1 MYDLIIIGSGPAGLS
16 AALTA
21 KHHQL
26 DCLVIERSVIANT
39 IYNYPVARSL
49 FSTSNEVELEP
60 GAIHSK
66 GKPTREEVL
75 KHYIDVI
82 RRENI
87 SIHTGE
93 AVQSVS
99 YFNGC
104 FFVDSDLNRY
114 QARKVLMAIGGFG
127 RQRMLNAR
135 GEDSM
140 RVSYR
145 FSQAHPYAMKR
156 VLVVGGGNSA
166 AEAALFLE
174 ESGADVTL
182 SVRRSLVDDD
192 GTGAVAKIKPW
203 VREPLE
209 MAAAEGRISII
220 QSSRVMEIYSE
231 SALLQIERDN
241 AMSVVEVPCDH
252 IFALIGADPDVELLR
267 QAGADIASDRRPVYS
282 ENYETT
288 VPGLYVAGHVTREM
302 HIKNA
307 IEIGRR
313 VVDHIA
319 SNVLEESL
327 ACGD

>member
-16 AALTA
+16 AALAA
-21 KHHQL
+21 KRYQL
-26 DCLVIERSVIANT
+26 DCLVIERCVIANT
-39 IYNYPVARSL
+39 VYYYPIAKSL

-60 GAIHSK
+60 DALGS
-66 GKPTREEVL
+66 GSKPTREEVL
-75 KHYIDVI
+75 RHYIDVV

-87 SIHTGE
+87 QIRTGE
-93 AVQSVS
+93 AVQSVAS
-99 YFNGC
+99 FDGC
-104 FFVDSDLNRY
+104 FRVDTDLNLY
-114 QARKVLMAIGGFG
+114 QARAVLMAIGGFG
-127 RQRMLNAR
+127 RQRKLNAK
-135 GEDSM
+135 GENST

-145 FSQAHPYAMKR
+145 FSQAHPYATKR

-174 ESGADVTL
+174 EAGADVTF
-182 SVRRSLVDDD
+182 SVRRSSLDDD
-192 GTGAVAKIKPW
+192 GTGSGAKIKPW

-209 MAAAEGRISII
+209 RAALEGRINII
-220 QSSRVMEIYSE
+220 PSSRVMEIYSE
-231 SALLQIERDN
+231 SALLHIEREN
-241 AMSVVEVPCDH
+241 AKDIVEIPCDH

-267 QAGADIASDRRPVYS
+267 RAGADIASDGRPVYS

-313 VVDHIA
+313 VADHIA
-319 SNVLEESL
+319 SNVLEESMT
-327 ACGD
+327 

>member
-16 AALTA
+16 AALAA
-21 KHHQL
+21 KRCQL
-26 DCLVIERSVIANT
+26 DCLVIERCVITNT
-39 IYNYPVARSL
+39 VYQYPIARSL

-60 GAIHSK
+60 DALRRDN
-66 GKPTREEVL
+66 KPTREEVL
-75 KHYIDVI
+75 NHYIDVI
-82 RRENI
+82 KRENI

-93 AVQSVS
+93 EVQGVAA
-99 YFNGC
+99 FEGC
-104 FFVDSDLNRY
+104 FRVDTDLNRY
-114 QARKVLMAIGGFG
+114 QACAVLMATGGFG
-127 RQRMLNAR
+127 RQRKLNAK
-135 GEDSM
+135 GENPT

-145 FSQAHPYAMKR
+145 FSQAHPYATKH

-166 AEAALFLE
+166 VEAALFLE
-174 ESGADVTL
+174 EAGADVTL
-182 SVRRSLVDDD
+182 SVRRSSLDDD
-192 GTGAVAKIKPW
+192 GAGTGAKIKPW

-209 MAAAEGRISII
+209 RAASEGRIEII
-220 QSSRVMEIYSE
+220 LSSRVMEIYSE
-231 SALLQIERDN
+231 TALLQIERGN
-241 AMSVVEVPCDH
+241 ARNMVEIPCDH

-267 QAGADIASDRRPVYS
+267 QAGADIASDGRPVYS

-319 SNVLEESL
+319 SNVLEESTT
-327 ACGD
+327 